1 MSRSPESWSE
11 LRRFAVRCLTV
22 AAVVLSLP
30 TLAAKADYGRE
41 NVATPGCDK
50 RCLML
55 NLNRILEAIGT
66 NTPTGLPIAP
76 NAKITSDG
84 VAGKLESSPV
94 WGPARRIPYRLVFTD
109 PVTESAVFYGVVT
122 NSYERPQGAPPANR
136 PPPTGAGD
144 QWWYYVLRIKV
155 ANKTITEVEQLDLE
169 PAKGGFGSDAIRNL
183 HAPDRIWDQVIPQS
197 EQSTREE
204 LFAVADKYWDSVSKR
219 IDTQEVPWGPACQ
232 RLESGTVTSDSAG
245 FPWSCGNGMKQPN
258 VYWIVENRRYYIAD
272 VERGVVLGFAVFMT
286 PKEFPKNPFGLAI
299 EFFKVENG
307 LIQAIDAFSRTRS
320 YEQHSG
326 WGAGPGS

>member
-1 MSRSPESWSE
+1 MSRSR
-11 LRRFAVRCLTV
+11 LKRLTVRCVTLAYLATC
-22 AAVVLSLP
+22 LP
-30 TLAAKADYGRE
+30 ALAAKADYDRE
-41 NVATPGCDK
+41 NVAKPTCDK

-55 NLNRILEAIGT
+55 DLNRILDAIGS
-66 NTPTGLPIAP
+66 NTPRNLPIAP

-84 VAGKLESSPV
+84 VKGRIESSPV
-94 WGPARRIPYRLVFTD
+94 WGPARRIPYRLVFVD

-122 NSYERPQGAPPANR
+122 NSFERSPGAPAGNHPIPA
-136 PPPTGAGD
+136 GAGD

-155 ANKTITEVEQLDLE
+155 VGKAITEVEELDLE
-169 PAKGGFGSDAIRNL
+169 RSERGFGSDAIRTL
-183 HAPDRIWDQVIPQS
+183 HQPDRIWSQVIPPS
-197 EQSTREE
+197 ERSTREE

-219 IDTQEVPWGPACQ
+219 IDTSEVPWGPSCQ
-232 RLESGTVTSDSAG
+232 RLESGTVTSDSVN
-245 FPWSCGNGMKQPN
+245 FPWSCANGMKQPS

-299 EFFKVENG
+299 EFFKIDNG

-320 YEQHSG
+320 YTQHSG
-326 WGAGPGS
+326 WGEGPGS

>member
-1 MSRSPESWSE
+1 MVNTQ
-11 LRRFAVRCLTV
+11 LQHLTVRCLAIATLV
-22 AAVVLSLP
+22 ACVPALG
-30 TLAAKADYGRE
+30 ARADYGRE
-41 NVATPGCDK
+41 SVARSSCDK

-55 NLNRILEAIGT
+55 NLNLVLEAIG
-66 NTPTGLPIAP
+66 NNAPAGLPIAA

-84 VAGKLESSPV
+84 VVGKLESSPV
-94 WGPARRIPYRLVFTD
+94 WGPARRIPYRLVFAD

-122 NSYERPQGAPPANR
+122 NSYERPAGAPPATHAA
-136 PPPTGAGD
+136 PAGAGD

-155 ANKTITEVEQLDLE
+155 LDKTITEVEQLDLE
-169 PAKGGFGSDAIRNL
+169 PPKGGFGSDGIRNL
-183 HAPDRIWDQVIPQS
+183 HAPDRIWDQVVPPS
-197 EQSTREE
+197 ERSTREE
-204 LFAVADKYWDSVSKR
+204 LFATADKYWDVVSKR
-219 IDTQEVPWGPACQ
+219 IDTKDVPWGPSCQ
-232 RLESGTVTSDSAG
+232 RLESGTVTSDSAS
-245 FPWSCGNGMKQPN
+245 FPWSCGNGMKQPS

-320 YEQHSG
+320 FAQRSG
-326 WGAGPGS
+326 WGTGPGS